1 MQSRITG
8 GDGGMNTI
16 DKRRRI
22 EELFQIL
29 ELPNRTQNSILEN
42 AKEEAWKELKD
53 IFKNADPTYLIDL
66 CLEYRKRGKDGVA

>member
-1 MQSRITG
+1 VSEREKPFT
-8 GDGGMNTI
+8 TI
-16 DKRRRI
+16 DQRRRI

-42 AKEEAWKELKD
+42 AKDEAWRELKD

-66 CLEYRKRGKDGVA
+66 CLEYRERGKDGWA